1 MASPDVAVVV
11 GAGTMGRGIAQ
22 VLVEAGFAVHLV
34 DPVGDA
40 AVSGRDAIRAAW
52 ARAVDR
58 GRMDAARAAQC
69 EAALSAA
76 AGYGAVAFPPAWVIE
91 AASESLDLK
100 RRVLAELD
108 QRWPPTTRLASN
120 TSSLT
125 IASLQGGLAH
135 PERLG
140 GLHFFNPVPRMALV
154 EVIASP
160 ATGEAWTRDV
170 VALAARL
177 GKTAVAAPDRPG
189 FLVNRLMRPFY
200 AEALRLVE
208 EQVAPLEAVDR
219 VMEGAGLP
227 MGPFRLMDLVGIDVN
242 LAVTDA
248 VYAQTFGEDRYRP
261 HPLQVMM
268 RDLGWL
274 GRKTGRGFYDYGTP
288 SDLASRQV
296 SGPPARTL
304 PGGLVKGSPGFQA
317 AWRALGLAGRLA
329 PEPPEPGLL
338 RWVVDPDPGS
348 EPPREAGPDTLLVV
362 DGTRQHTRALSARW
376 RRPVMGFDPAAV
388 MAGARV
394 MTVAGD
400 GEAAAARIFA
410 PLSVVLVEDA
420 YGHVFSRVVAVLVDE
435 ALRFRPRLDPGLVN
449 QAVHLGVNQP
459 RGPFEWL
466 ALLGP
471 SRILGVLDALRQ
483 VGGDRYL
490 PSEDLIR
497 AVEREPLAADASAA
511 AGEARESD

>member
-1 MASPDVAVVV
+1 MV

-34 DPVGDA
+34 DPVGEA
-40 AVSGRDAIRAAW
+40 AVNGREAVRAAW

-58 GRMDAARAAQC
+58 GRLKAARAAQY

-76 AGYGAVAFPPAWVIE
+76 RGYDAVVRPPAWVIE
-91 AASESLDLK
+91 AASENLDLK
-100 RRVLAELD
+100 RGLLVDLD
-108 QRWPPTTRLASN
+108 QRWEGEPRLATN

-135 PERLG
+135 PAHLG

-154 EVIASP
+154 EVISSS
-160 ATGEAWTRDV
+160 ATGDEWTR
-170 VALAARL
+170 AAFQLAAQL

-208 EQVAPLEAVDR
+208 EEVAHPAAVDR
-219 VMEGAGLP
+219 VMEGAGFP

-248 VYAQTFGEDRYRP
+248 VYTQTFGEARYRP

-274 GRKTGRGFYDYGTP
+274 GRKSGRGFYDDGVP
-288 SDLASRQV
+288 SDVASPEGSPDPSRQ
-296 SGPPARTL
+296 L
-304 PGGLVKGSPGFQA
+304 PGGLIKGSPAFQA

-329 PEPPEPGLL
+329 SEPPEPGLL
-338 RWVVDPDPGS
+338 RFLVDPDPGS

-362 DGTRQHTRALSARW
+362 DGTRQHAAALSVRW
-376 RRPVMGFDPAAV
+376 RRPVLGFDPALV
-388 MAGARV
+388 LAGASV
-394 MTVAGD
+394 MTVAGGRD
-400 GEAAAARIFA
+400 ETAARIFA
-410 PLSVVLVEDA
+410 PQHVVPVEDA

-435 ALRFRPRLDPGLVN
+435 ALRFRPRLDREQVN

-466 ALLGP
+466 TVLGAP
-471 SRILGVLDALRQ
+471 RVLGVLEALRQ

-497 AVEREPLAADASAA
+497 AVEREAADT
-511 AGEARESD
+511 AGCNREERR